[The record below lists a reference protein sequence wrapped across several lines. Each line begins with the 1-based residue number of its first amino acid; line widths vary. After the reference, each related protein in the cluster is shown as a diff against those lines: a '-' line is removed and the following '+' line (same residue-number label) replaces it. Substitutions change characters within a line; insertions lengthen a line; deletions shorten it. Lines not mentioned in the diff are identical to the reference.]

1 MKYLAHVVT
10 LDLDPT
16 LCNGCGLC
24 VQVCPHAVLAMVQKR
39 AAVVDR
45 DACIECG
52 ACGNNCEQDAI
63 SVRAGVGCA
72 TALFGAVLGRKD
84 PADCSCDC
92 SGGSSDC
99 C

>member
-1 MKYLAHVVT
+1 MRYLTNVVT
-10 LDLDPT
+10 LDLDAT
-16 LCNGCGLC
+16 LCNGCALC
-24 VQVCPHAVLAMVQKR
+24 VKVCPHAVFAMLDKR
-39 AAVVDR
+39 ARVVDR

-52 ACGNNCEQDAI
+52 ACANNCEQDAI

-72 TALFGAVLGRKD
+72 NALLDVVLGRKKA
-84 PADCSCDC
+84 ADCSCDC